1 MSKIKVGTKI
11 VFVADIKY
19 VSEKGRITYGA
30 KIGTTGTVESIDL
43 KKKLISVTLDRP
55 MSSRRTRIDNV
66 RPNWIAPIIEKA
78 IELEAPKR
86 KQDNRPDWSA
96 FSYEELGALAQT
108 LGLTWTQTKNENINR
123 MWVINALNK
132 AGVTPPKDREE
143 LQDIVKTM
151 LAEMGEEL
159 DTELEPSG
167 IELVLEDEGDEAIV
181 NQ

>member
-19 VSEKGRITYGA
+19 VSEKGRVTYGA
-30 KIGTTGTVESIDL
+30 KIGATGTVESIDL

-66 RPNWIAPIIEKA
+66 QPNWIAPIIEKA

-86 KQDNRPDWSA
+86 KQDNRPDWGA

-108 LGLTWTQTKNENINR
+108 LGLTWTKTKNENINR

-132 AGVTPPKDREE
+132 AGVTPPKDKEE
-143 LQDIVKTM
+143 LQGIVKTM
-151 LAEMGEEL
+151 LVKMDEEI
-159 DTELEPSG
+159 DTELESSG
-167 IELVLEDEGDEAIV
+167 IELLLEYEDDESIA
-181 NQ
+181 N